1 MSQPIWMALFAMLVG
16 AALTFAGYRFF
27 RVLMAFWGFFIGL
40 IAGGEVVRAI
50 LGTGFFGN
58 AAGIATGLIV
68 GLIFAGLA
76 YFLYKAA
83 IILLGASIGYSLGVG
98 FMSAIGFN
106 SQILLWAVGV
116 SFAVMLGLITMILN
130 VARTF
135 IVLLTAAGGASA
147 LLAGV
152 LLLLGRIP
160 LSDLGNGIIGA
171 VVNES
176 GLWFLAWVVLAAVGI
191 LVQLRS
197 AHEYELASY

>member
-40 IAGGEVVRAI
+40 IAGGEVARAI

-58 AAGIATGLIV
+58 TAGIATGLIV

-83 IILLGASIGYSLGVG
+83 IVILGASIGYSLGVG

-116 SFAVMLGLITMILN
+116 SFAVMLGLITMMLN

-160 LSDLGNGIIGA
+160 LSDLSNGVIGV

-176 GLWFLAWVVLAAVGI
+176 GFWFLAWVVLAAVGV
-191 LVQLRS
+191 LVQLRN